1 MRLAI
6 GATVVATVVPE
17 KMQKKAAALAELVA
31 IGLPWAADES
41 ENVTFWRILYCFS
54 IVADRYWTCD
64 QCRGARLDTIQIQF
78 SGSW

>member
-6 GATVVATVVPE
+6 WCDCGATVVSE

-31 IGLPWAADES
+31 IGLPWFGNES
-41 ENVTFWRILYCFS
+41 EKVTFWQILDCFS
-54 IVADRYWTCD
+54 IVADRSWDYD
-64 QCRGARLDTIQIQF
+64 QRRGVLLDTLQIQF